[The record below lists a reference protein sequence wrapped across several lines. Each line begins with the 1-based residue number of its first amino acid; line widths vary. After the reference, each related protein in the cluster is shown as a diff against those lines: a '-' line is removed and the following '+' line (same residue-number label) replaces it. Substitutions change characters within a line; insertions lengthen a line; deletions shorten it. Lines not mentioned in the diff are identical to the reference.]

1 MSADAVNTAL
11 KAQILAEALPYI
23 RRFHD
28 KTIIIK
34 YGGNAMTEPALK
46 AGFARDVVML
56 KLVGMNP
63 VIVHGGGPQIGD
75 LLKKMGIQSEFRQ
88 GMRVTD
94 ERVMNVVEMVLG
106 ELNQEIVGLINQ
118 HGGKA
123 VGLTG
128 QDGAF
133 IHARKMLLKSE
144 TAEGEFVDIG
154 LVGEI
159 ERIDPEIIQ
168 LLDSRDFIPVIAP
181 IGVGTEGEAYN
192 INADLVAGKLAET
205 LQAEKL
211 VLMTNTV
218 GVLDKNGTLLTGL
231 TASEIDGLFA
241 DGTISGGMLP
251 KIGSALDAVKNGVKS
266 SHIIDGRVEH
276 ALLLE
281 VLTNEGV
288 GTMIRAD
295 NTPPR
300 YDAKSPRNRGGLTM
314 AMKPGERRLQILQ
327 TLAAMLENPR
337 SEKVTTAAL
346 AARLDVSEAALYR
359 HFASKAQMFEGLI
372 EFIETT
378 LFSFINKITN
388 ETTEGVAQAEQTV
401 VMLLSFAEKNPG
413 MTRVLIGEALVNED
427 ERLQA
432 RINQLTDKLEASL
445 RQSLRIA
452 QAANGWHGDA
462 QADAA
467 VLIAYVLGRWQL
479 FAKSGFKRTPQE
491 GWALQRKF
499 LFG

>member
-1 MSADAVNTAL
+1 MAQDAVSTAL

-28 KTIIIK
+28 KTIIVK
-34 YGGNAMTEPALK
+34 YGGNAMTDEKLK

-75 LLKKMGIQSEFRQ
+75 LLKKMGIASEFKQ

-144 TAEGEFVDIG
+144 SNNDEWVDIG

-159 ERIDPEIIQ
+159 ERIDPEIIN
-168 LLDSRDFIPVIAP
+168 LLDSRDFIPVVAP
-181 IGVGTEGEAYN
+181 IGVGSEGEPYN

-205 LQAEKL
+205 LRAEKL
-211 VLMTNTV
+211 VLMTNTA
-218 GVLDKNGTLLTGL
+218 GVLDKDGNLLTGL
-231 TASEIDGLFA
+231 TASEIEGLFA
-241 DGTISGGMLP
+241 DGTIHGGMLP
-251 KIGSALDAVKNGVKS
+251 KIGSALDAVKNGVRS
-266 SHIIDGRVEH
+266 SHIIDGRVDH

-295 NTPPR
+295 APAPS
-300 YDAKSPRNRGGLTM
+300 AHRGG
-314 AMKPGERRLQILQ
+314 
-327 TLAAMLENPR
+327 
-337 SEKVTTAAL
+337 
-346 AARLDVSEAALYR
+346 
-359 HFASKAQMFEGLI
+359 
-372 EFIETT
+372 
-378 LFSFINKITN
+378 
-388 ETTEGVAQAEQTV
+388 
-401 VMLLSFAEKNPG
+401 
-413 MTRVLIGEALVNED
+413 
-427 ERLQA
+427 
-432 RINQLTDKLEASL
+432 
-445 RQSLRIA
+445 
-452 QAANGWHGDA
+452 
-462 QADAA
+462 
-467 VLIAYVLGRWQL
+467 
-479 FAKSGFKRTPQE
+479 
-491 GWALQRKF
+491 
-499 LFG
+499 